1 MLLAVQECWKTV
13 RGASC
18 GESRNTKVQII
29 EYGEERKMHGH
40 CQSVLKLFGREFAR
54 CLNAI
59 KQRTGLL
66 S

>member
-1 MLLAVQECWKTV
+1 MVGKPYEVPAAEKAEI
-13 RGASC
+13 RK
-18 GESRNTKVQII
+18 RKII